1 MAQRFEMRQALGG
14 ILAGLEPLIHGTLDI
29 RCRSEMMGEQLGLS
43 LDEISEMLLQ
53 HSRDARVQLRA
64 AGAQQG
70 AVSRVLHQRML
81 EEIGGLWRHTAA
93 EKQTSLDKPIKA

>member
-1 MAQRFEMRQALGG
+1 MRQALGG

-53 HSRDARVQLRA
+53 HSRDARVQLLA
-64 AGAQQG
+64 PAAQQ
-70 AVSRVLHQRML
+70 V
-81 EEIGGLWRHTAA
+81 
-93 EKQTSLDKPIKA
+93 P

>member
-14 ILAGLEPLIHGTLDI
+14 ILAGLEPLVYGTLDI

-53 HSRDARVQLRA
+53 YSRDARVQLLA
-64 AGAQQG
+64 PPAQQG
-70 AVSRVLHQRML
+70 AVGRVLHQRVL

-93 EKQTSLDKPIKA
+93 KQQAGLDEPIKA